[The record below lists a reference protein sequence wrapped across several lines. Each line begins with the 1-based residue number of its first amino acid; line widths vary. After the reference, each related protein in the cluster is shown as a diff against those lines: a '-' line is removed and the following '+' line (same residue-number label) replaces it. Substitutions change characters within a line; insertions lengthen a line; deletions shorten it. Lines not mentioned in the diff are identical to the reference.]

1 MRIWLRRLRIWVLKI
16 ALLRVKGAIEEIV
29 IKIIIK
35 LNGKI

>member
-1 MRIWLRRLRIWVLKI
+1 MRIWLRRLRIRVLMI